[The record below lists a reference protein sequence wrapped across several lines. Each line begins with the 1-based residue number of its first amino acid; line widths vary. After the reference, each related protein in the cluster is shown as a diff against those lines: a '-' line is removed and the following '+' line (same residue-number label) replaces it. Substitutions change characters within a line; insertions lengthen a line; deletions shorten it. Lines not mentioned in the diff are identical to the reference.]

1 MRTYPELDRLMQNI
15 EEKGIDVN
23 NEVRGFA
30 FPGTHLSFPG
40 VAIFLC
46 LSGTARIVYD
56 MQEIT
61 IDKNNLTVMMPGH
74 FMRAVAC
81 SADFTY
87 ARTVVSSEL
96 LHDIKAHIFS
106 HDSDKFNSAPACQ
119 LTDAQAD
126 RVMAIGKLLSAIAL
140 HDSNDLQLRRQ
151 MLLTQLAVGY
161 EFVNYYRKEQDRQ

>member
-106 HDSDKFNSAPACQ
+106 HGSACDYSEEQATAILSEPEVTITADMHQGEAEATAWGCD
-119 LTDAQAD
+119 LTHEYVNINAD
-126 RVMAIGKLLSAIAL
+126 
-140 HDSNDLQLRRQ
+140 
-151 MLLTQLAVGY
+151 
-161 EFVNYYRKEQDRQ
+161 YRS